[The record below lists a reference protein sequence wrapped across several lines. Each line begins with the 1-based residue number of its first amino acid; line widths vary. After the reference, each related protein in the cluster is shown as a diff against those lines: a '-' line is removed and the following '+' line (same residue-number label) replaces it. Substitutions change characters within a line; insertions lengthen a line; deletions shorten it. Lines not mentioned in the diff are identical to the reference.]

1 MLKLM
6 RIDSKGSHEVTEEE
20 ITASLAEGVSAGL
33 IEEHEHQMVRNVFHL
48 DDRPLTSMM
57 TPRGDI
63 QWIDASLTPQQAMER
78 INQMRVAGNHSWYPV
93 CREDLGHVQGVISV
107 SQLLS
112 LPADD
117 DRPLEHHAQTAHFV
131 PETLTGMELLEQMRD
146 QPSRML
152 FVVDEY
158 GEVQGLLTPL
168 DLLEAITG
176 ELKPDTHTE
185 AWATQRP
192 DGSWL
197 LDGLMPVN
205 ELKSRLDIKELPAED
220 KGRYNT
226 LAGLLLYALGQL
238 PVVGQ
243 CIELDEWTFEIID
256 LDGRRIDKVLAIH
269 LE

>member
-1 MLKLM
+1 MKAV
-6 RIDSKGSHEVTEEE
+6 R
-20 ITASLAEGVSAGL
+20 SLRTGAKSSQRSGGNAAARVCAR
-33 IEEHEHQMVRNVFHL
+33 QTR
-48 DDRPLTSMM
+48 
-57 TPRGDI
+57 TPRRLA
-63 QWIDASLTPQQAMER
+63 ASATSA
-78 INQMRVAGNHSWYPV
+78 RVEKLA
-93 CREDLGHVQGVISV
+93 REKLQE
-107 SQLLS
+107 
-112 LPADD
+112 
-117 DRPLEHHAQTAHFV
+117 PLYV

-185 AWATQRP
+185 AWATQRA

-205 ELKSRLDIKELPAED
+205 ELKSRLDIKDLPAED

-226 LAGLLLYALGQL
+226 LAGLILYVLGQL

-243 CIELDEWTFEIID
+243 CLDLDEWTFEIID
-256 LDGRRIDKVLAIH
+256 LDGRRIDKVLATKTP
-269 LE
+269 